1 MDSQPN
7 DEDSPEETKQ
17 ESAAIR
23 TDVQQ
28 LQYVDDDDE
37 EDRDEDLEDNE

>member
-7 DEDSPEETKQ
+7 DEDSPEEAKQ
-17 ESAAIR
+17 EPPA
-23 TDVQQ
+23 TDVQP

-37 EDRDEDLEDNE
+37 EDRDEDDLEETE

>member
-7 DEDSPEETKQ
+7 DEDAPEETKQ
-17 ESAAIR
+17 ESPA
-23 TDVQQ
+23 TDVQP

-37 EDRDEDLEDNE
+37 DERDEEDLEETE

>member
-7 DEDSPEETKQ
+7 DEDSPEEAKQ
-17 ESAAIR
+17 ESPAIR
-23 TDVQQ
+23 TDAQQ